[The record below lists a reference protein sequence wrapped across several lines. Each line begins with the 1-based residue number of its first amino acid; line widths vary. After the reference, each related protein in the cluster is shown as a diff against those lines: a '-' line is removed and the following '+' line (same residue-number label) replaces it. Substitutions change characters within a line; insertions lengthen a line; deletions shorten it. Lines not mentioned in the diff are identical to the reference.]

1 MSVNMSV
8 VKDRTLEDVNRVK
21 ELLSKKYQ
29 NMTQT
34 EKNEWDGTMK
44 GRFTYQ
50 DMNRVITNLNIASTI
65 YNFACQ
71 GRNQQPQT
79 APIITPNWQITD
91 TPTSTDFQNI
101 ITVLNTLLTE
111 TRIYPTITFDKYDY
125 VNFNKLEDNTE
136 KLDNYAII
144 EDSNGNKTEI
154 SLGINNLC
162 VKIENYIFTDDN
174 RNSVTFNCPLAN
186 LDGVYSKLYNTKV
199 VDLSKVGYFW
209 DESSGFTGYFYFTG
223 SLIIEK
229 VILNDVTPFYLYK
242 DALNGC
248 TNLKEINLKAC
259 KALRGGNVFDNCKAL
274 ESVEMTSLL
283 SISGTHQFANCS
295 NLKNFKL
302 VSPSKVDITGYFF
315 YQCTSLSNVVLGK
328 NINSIGEFVFYG
340 CSSLYTITFLGTM
353 SEWNSITKNANWKH
367 NSVLSSIVCTDG
379 TITL

>member
-21 ELLSKKYQ
+21 QLLSKKYQ
-29 NMTQT
+29 NMTQA
-34 EKNEWDGTMK
+34 EKDEWDGTMK

-50 DMNRVITNLNIASTI
+50 DMNRVVNNLNIASTI
-65 YNFACQ
+65 YSFACQ

-79 APIITPNWQITD
+79 LPIITPNWQITD

-111 TRIYPTITFDKYDY
+111 TRIYPTITFNKYDY
-125 VNFNKLEDNTE
+125 VNFNNLEDNTE

-162 VKIENYIFTDDN
+162 VKIENYILTDDN

-186 LDGVYSKLYNTKV
+186 LDGAYSKLYNTKV

-209 DESSGFTGYFYFTG
+209 DETSGITGSIYFTG
-223 SLIIEK
+223 STIIER
-229 VILNDVTPFYLYK
+229 VILNDTAAFILYTNAFK
-242 DALNGC
+242 GC

-259 KALRGGNVFDNCKAL
+259 KLIGETAFMNCSSL
-274 ESVEMTSLL
+274 EEVEFSAVLDGQYSHFARCTNLKKVICNSK
-283 SISGTHQFANCS
+283 SISSGCFQYDS
-295 NLKNFKL
+295 NL
-302 VSPSKVDITGYFF
+302 VDVTLGTNIETIKSYAFS
-315 YQCTSLSNVVLGK
+315 QCTSLQ
-328 NINSIGEFVFYG
+328 
-340 CSSLYTITFLGTM
+340 TIKYLGTM
-353 SEWNSITKNANWKH
+353 AQWNAITKETNWY
-367 NSVLSSIVCTDG
+367 SYSGLTTIVCTDG